1 MDNNISRG
9 SFLKMGTGTAL
20 SLVTPFSIL
29 SSSFR
34 QAPVIEKITALPVQG
49 EFYRPIAM
57 NAYDCGPKG
66 IGGKTSILRVVLDDG
81 TEGIGI
87 LGYRRINDKKAEKL
101 QNFIGKTP
109 TDLYQWKGDQIT
121 GFADEFRPL
130 LTDPDFAFIES
141 PILDALGKIKEKPV
155 WQLFG
160 DKVRSAVDCYDG
172 TLYFKDIEL
181 DTGVSVLAE
190 LAERIK
196 DDGYKAIKM
205 KVGRPSKWMEGEAG
219 VKRDIESFIAVREAV
234 GSNFNLMA
242 DANNGYEGEFDWAV
256 EFLSECLPHDMYW
269 IEEIFPDS
277 VEQYQRL
284 HSVLNEKNLKVRIAE
299 GESMPNIDKFEPF
312 LDKKIYN
319 VIQPDMRT
327 AGFTNILRA
336 SEHAKPHRISVVPHN
351 WQSEIGKLMSIH
363 AAMIDQNIT
372 FAEDDRYDNFGVDA
386 SQYLFRDGQWIP
398 PDSPGWGIQ
407 LTDHYD
413 YFEDKN
419 EELVIS

>member
-1 MDNNISRG
+1 MENSISRG
-9 SFLKMGTGTAL
+9 SFLKMGAGTAL
-20 SLVTPFSIL
+20 SLVTPFNIL

-57 NAYDCGPKG
+57 NAYDRRPKG
-66 IGGKTSILRVVLDDG
+66 TGGRTSILRIVLDDG

-87 LGYRRINDKKAEKL
+87 LGYRRINDKKIEKL
-101 QNFIGKTP
+101 QKLIGRTP
-109 TDLYQWKGDQIT
+109 SEIYHWEGNHIKS
-121 GFADEFRPL
+121 FADEFQTL
-130 LTDPDFAFIES
+130 MTDPNFAFIES

-160 DKVRSAVDCYDG
+160 SKVRTTVDCYDG

-181 DTGVSVLAE
+181 DAGVSVLAD
-190 LAERIK
+190 LAKRIK

-205 KVGRPSKWMEGEAG
+205 KVGRPSKWMKGEAG
-219 VKRDIESFIAVREAV
+219 VQRDIDAFIAVREAV

-242 DANNGYEGEFDWAV
+242 DANNGYKNQFDWAV

-277 VEQYQRL
+277 VDQYQRL
-284 HSVLNEKNLKVRIAE
+284 HSVLNEKNLSVRIAE
-299 GESMPNIDKFEPF
+299 GESMPNIKNFDPF
-312 LDKKIYN
+312 LDKNIYN

-336 SEHAKPHRISVVPHN
+336 SRHAKPYQISVVPHN

-363 AAMIDQNIT
+363 AAMIDRNIT
-372 FAEDDRYDNFGVDA
+372 FAEDDRYDNFGIDS
-386 SQYLFRDGQWIP
+386 SQYLFRDGEWTP
-398 PDSPGWGIQ
+398 PDLPGWGIQ

-413 YFEDKN
+413 YFKDNN